1 MLKRQLLVII
11 LSNIKPILRLADY
24 QAITEDAS
32 V

>member
-11 LSNIKPILRLADY
+11 LSNIKPILKVADY
-24 QAITEDAS
+24 QFITEDAS